1 MRRLNVSLDLKHNLW
16 SYLVLYLAKWKYWNV
31 PCRGNEI
38 LAYILLSLRNKKVE
52 LVLWFKTWYVNVL
65 CFVFVKM
72 NVLECSLS
80 RKRYFSLHGK
90 FYKWKGWMCPLIWE
104 PIWFWIRKIK
114 SIGMTLVAKIRLT
127 PIWLQVW

>member
-1 MRRLNVSLDLKHNLW
+1 MRRLNLSLDLKHNLW

-31 PCRGNEI
+31 PCRENEI
-38 LAYILLSLRNKKVE
+38 LAYMLLSLRNKKVE

-65 CFVFVKM
+65 CFVFGKM

-80 RKRYFSLHGK
+80 RKRDFSLYGK
-90 FYKWKGWMCPLIWE
+90 FYKWKGWMCPLIWD